1 MRNTK
6 HRGRL
11 SKRSTA
17 RASAGALKKPIVIDR
32 AWKTGRSAT
41 CKIKEKCRRPPMPTA
56 RESARAR
63 ERLQSATPIC
73 DDASLS
79 KLQENVAEY
88 IREANRRDPLEPHEL
103 ISIVVDA
110 LARNYFRHELRKQA
124 HVTAVRRRTR
134 A

>member
-1 MRNTK
+1 ML
-6 HRGRL
+6 RG
-11 SKRSTA
+11 
-17 RASAGALKKPIVIDR
+17 
-32 AWKTGRSAT
+32 
-41 CKIKEKCRRPPMPTA
+41 

-73 DDASLS
+73 DEASLS
-79 KLQENVAEY
+79 KSQEKVAEY
-88 IREANRRDPLEPHEL
+88 IREANRRDPLQPAEL
-103 ISIVVDA
+103 ISRVVDA